1 MSSEQRLTGMVK
13 WFNSRAGYGFITICG
28 ETRDIFVHYS
38 NIKSENLPY
47 TYLTQGEYV
56 EFDLASTDNNEHK
69 HQAVNITG
77 IRGGPIMCESK
88 RNERQH
94 SSRNENGS
102 PVSGKRVP
110 KTPRAR
116 DLPKPNFD
124 NDEE

>member
-13 WFNSRAGYGFITICG
+13 WFNSRAGYGFITVCG

-38 NIKSENLPY
+38 NVKSDNLPY

-69 HQAVNITG
+69 YQAVNITG

-94 SSRNENGS
+94 VSRVETGT
-102 PVSGKRVP
+102 PVPGKRVP
-110 KTPRAR
+110 KAPRAR
-116 DLPKPNFD
+116 DLPKPDFED
-124 NDEE
+124 QE